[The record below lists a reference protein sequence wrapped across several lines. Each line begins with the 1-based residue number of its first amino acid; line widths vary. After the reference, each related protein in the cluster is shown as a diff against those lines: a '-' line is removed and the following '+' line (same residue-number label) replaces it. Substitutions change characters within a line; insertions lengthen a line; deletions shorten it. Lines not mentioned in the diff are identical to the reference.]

1 VVILPVWYTHSPV
14 IFLLIFG
21 NEQFQHTIM
30 APGKQSVLSSTFFK
44 HPKLKTVKKH
54 KKLER
59 QATGLPAVQR
69 TKPKVDK
76 KKAEELKR
84 EKVVADGA
92 AGWRRYLHDKGD
104 PDADT
109 IRTDTLFHSFGPA
122 PPDRSPDHFANH
134 DSDAEYTSNRSDES
148 V

>member
-1 VVILPVWYTHSPV
+1 
-14 IFLLIFG
+14 
-21 NEQFQHTIM
+21 M
-30 APGKQSVLSSTFFK
+30 APGKQSVLSSHFFK
-44 HPKLKTVKKH
+44 NPKPKTVKKH

-59 QATGLPAVQR
+59 QAAGLPSVR
-69 TKPKVDK
+69 RGKPKVDK
-76 KKAEELKR
+76 KKVEELKR
-84 EKVVADGA
+84 EKMVADGA

-109 IRTDTLFHSFGPA
+109 IRTDMMFHSFGPA

-134 DSDAEYTSNRSDES
+134 DSDAEQERTSNRSDQS